1 MPDVVIVGS
10 VALDNVRTPFG
21 KAENALGG
29 SATYASVAASYFAKP
44 GIVAVVGNDFP
55 KKHIELLKK
64 KKVDIAGLEFASG
77 KTFRWEGYYEFDL
90 NQAHTVNTELNVFSD
105 FNPVLP
111 EKYRNAKYLFL
122 GNISPSLQLSVLDQM
137 KKRPKLVVSDTMNYY
152 IGKDPEAVK
161 QVIKK
166 VDIGLM
172 NEGEARQLFKTPNLI
187 TAARQIISL
196 DSEYAIIK
204 KGVHGAIM
212 LSKKGFFAA
221 PGYPL
226 ENVVDPTGSGD
237 SFAGAFIG
245 YLAKTGNLSE
255 KNFRKAIIYAS
266 TIASFNA
273 EDFSLGKLANLSR
286 KEIEARVRKFREL
299 VRF

>member
-10 VALDNVRTPFG
+10 VALDNVKTPFG

-55 KKHIELLKK
+55 KKHVELLKR
-64 KKVDIAGLEFASG
+64 KKVDVSGLEFASG
-77 KTFRWEGYYEFDL
+77 KTFRWEGFYEFDL
-90 NQAHTVNTELNVFSD
+90 NQAHTVSTELNVFSD

-111 EKYRNAKYLFL
+111 QKYRNAKYLFL
-122 GNISPSLQLSVLDQM
+122 GNISPALQLSVLNQM
-137 KKRPKLVVSDTMNYY
+137 KKRPRLVVSDTMDYY

-187 TAARQIISL
+187 SAAKQIISL

-204 KGVHGAIM
+204 KGEHGAIM

-221 PGYPL
+221 PGFPL

-245 YLAKTGNLSE
+245 FLAKSGNLNE

-266 TIASFNA
+266 TVASFNA

-286 KEIEARVRKFREL
+286 TEIEGRVKRFREL

>member
-29 SATYASVAASYFAKP
+29 SATYASVAASYFSRP

-55 KKHIELLKK
+55 KKHVELLEK
-64 KKVDIAGLEFASG
+64 KKVDLQGLKYVQG

-90 NQAHTVNTELNVFSD
+90 NQAHTISTDLNVFSD

-122 GNISPSLQLSVLDQM
+122 GNISPKLQLSVLAQM
-137 KKRPKLVVSDTMNYY
+137 KKRPKLIVSDTMNYY
-152 IGKDPEAVK
+152 IERDKDAVLE
-161 QVIKK
+161 VIKK

-172 NEGEARQLFKTPNLI
+172 NEGEARQLFNTPNLI
-187 TAARQIISL
+187 TAARRIIGL

-204 KGVHGAIM
+204 KGEHGAIM
-212 LSKKGFFAA
+212 LSDKGFFAA

-237 SFAGAFIG
+237 AFAGALIG
-245 YLAKTGNLSE
+245 FLARTGNLSE
-255 KNFRKAIIYAS
+255 KNFRKAIIHAS
-266 TIASFNA
+266 AVASYNA
-273 EDFSLGKLANLSR
+273 EDFSLGKLANLSN
-286 KEIEARVRKFREL
+286 KEIGGRVKKFREL
-299 VRF
+299 VKF

>member
-10 VALDNVRTPFG
+10 VALDNVKTPFG

-55 KKHIELLKK
+55 KKHVELLKR
-64 KKVDIAGLEFASG
+64 KKVDVSGLEFASG
-77 KTFRWEGYYEFDL
+77 KTFRWEGFYEFDL
-90 NQAHTVNTELNVFSD
+90 NQAHTVSTELNVFSD

-111 EKYRNAKYLFL
+111 QKYRNAKYLFL
-122 GNISPSLQLSVLDQM
+122 GNISPALQLSVLNQM
-137 KKRPKLVVSDTMNYY
+137 KKRPRLVVSDTMDYY

-172 NEGEARQLFKTPNLI
+172 NEGEARKLFKTPNLI
-187 TAARQIISL
+187 SAAKQIISL

-204 KGVHGAIM
+204 KGEHGAIM

-221 PGYPL
+221 PGFPL

-245 YLAKTGNLSE
+245 FLAKSGNLNE

-266 TIASFNA
+266 TVASFNA

-286 KEIEARVRKFREL
+286 TEIEGRVKRFREL